1 MKIVVDDLA
10 KQSLIDIY
18 YYNYQYSLKNV
29 IETNKKILFRIHDL
43 EDLPYIGK
51 KIPEIMDSSFRKII
65 YSSSQYSKY
74 RIMYYI
80 SENTDTIYILYVINS
95 KQNFNHIL
103 KLHNYFNNYFNF

>member
-1 MKIVVDDLA
+1 MQL
-10 KQSLIDIY
+10 KQIKKFFS
-18 YYNYQYSLKNV
+18 YSR
-29 IETNKKILFRIHDL
+29 FRRFTIHW
-43 EDLPYIGK
+43 E
-51 KIPEIMDSSFRKII
+51 KIPEIMDSSFREII

-103 KLHNYFNNYFNF
+103 KLHNYFK